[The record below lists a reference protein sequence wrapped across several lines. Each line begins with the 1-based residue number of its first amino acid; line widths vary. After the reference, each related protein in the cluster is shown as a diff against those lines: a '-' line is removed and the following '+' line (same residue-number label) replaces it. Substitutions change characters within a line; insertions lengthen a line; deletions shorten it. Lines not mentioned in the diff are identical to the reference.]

1 MYENAIK
8 MNYVDSNLP
17 VNALKLLKYN
27 INVAY
32 NKIKKQDLNSHC
44 CFGQTFVFE
53 SEFRHFAAN

>member
-1 MYENAIK
+1 

-53 SEFRHFAAN
+53 SEFRHFAEN